1 MAWELTGN
9 AGIDPTTNFL
19 GTTDNNPLIIKTN
32 GTDQLRVYSVGK
44 GGPNVEIIGGVAIDY
59 SLTIGNIVP
68 FASNP
73 NLTVAGPDATV
84 NIETAEILRVMRHG
98 VSGVK
103 NQNSA
108 GLFVG
113 AFESGENGRSRLDIN
128 VAGAPGDSNTWG
140 SVPDVTVMTLQGNG
154 NVGVGTTNPT
164 QQLQVTGQG
173 FFTSSSA
180 SPDPGDSSGTGIRIG
195 YQGTDDYGY
204 INANTTG
211 LAAKRLILQQNGGN
225 VGIGTTDA
233 GARLQVEGGAYG
245 ITSRGTDV
253 CVYTQNIT
261 VPYNRVFLATTE
273 VAGDFYGNVAFRNDV
288 NVFGD
293 VILTGA
299 DCAEEFEVAEAA
311 EIEPGTVVVLD
322 QDGALHQSHQAY
334 DKRVAGVISGAGD
347 YRPGLILDR
356 RQSQDYRVPVALV
369 GKVYCKVDAQYAP
382 IEVGDLLTTS
392 STPGHAM
399 KADDPSKAFGS
410 VIGKALRPLEA
421 GQAMIPILIAL
432 Q

>member
-1 MAWELTGN
+1 MSWELTGN

-19 GTTDNNPLIIKTN
+19 GTTDNNPLIIRTN
-32 GTDQLRVYSVGK
+32 SQERLRVAE
-44 GGPNVEIIGGVAIDY
+44 GGNISTDGIIAARTITALDEVVLSTKAGPLIVLNSAGPSIEIGNPDFPGGV
-59 SLTIGNIVP
+59 LR
-68 FASNP
+68 F
-73 NLTVAGPDATV
+73 PDATGQGSC
-84 NIETAEILRVMRHG
+84 EIDG
-98 VSGVK
+98 S
-103 NQNSA
+103 
-108 GLFVG
+108 
-113 AFESGENGRSRLDIN
+113 NGFARF
-128 VAGAPGDSNTWG
+128 
-140 SVPDVTVMTLQGNG
+140 NG
-154 NVGVGTTNPT
+154 GIGIGTTKST
-164 QQLQVTGQG
+164 QALQVTGQG

-233 GARLQVEGGAYG
+233 GATLEVRGGSYG
-245 ITSRGTDV
+245 ITCKGIDVSLHAHHLTTDNA
-253 CVYTQNIT
+253 VY
-261 VPYNRVFLATTE
+261 LATGDL
-273 VAGDFYGNVAFRNDV
+273 AGDFYGDV
-288 NVFGD
+288 RVSGGVTVGGD

-299 DCAEEFEVAEAA
+299 DCAEEFDMAEAV

-322 QDGALHQSHQAY
+322 QDSMLHQSHQAY
-334 DKRVAGVISGAGD
+334 DKRVAGVVSGAGD
-347 YRPGLILDR
+347 YKPGLILDR